1 MGVPCQ
7 CQVILSCQSVHDK
20 RTDRWWFWYVHQ
32 WSLIG
37 CGWCVVLLIQLTP
50 EVEVWDKLLSEICR
64 QVRIE
69 CSERGML
76 LLSAVTRQKQM
87 LQAAL
92 ATCDSMFQLS
102 LASREALQQQEEQ
115 VQSLQQLLAS
125 AEQRQQQLQVNVTPD
140 SG

>member
-1 MGVPCQ
+1 
-7 CQVILSCQSVHDK
+7 
-20 RTDRWWFWYVHQ
+20 
-32 WSLIG
+32 
-37 CGWCVVLLIQLTP
+37 
-50 EVEVWDKLLSEICR
+50 
-64 QVRIE
+64 
-69 CSERGML
+69 
-76 LLSAVTRQKQM
+76 M